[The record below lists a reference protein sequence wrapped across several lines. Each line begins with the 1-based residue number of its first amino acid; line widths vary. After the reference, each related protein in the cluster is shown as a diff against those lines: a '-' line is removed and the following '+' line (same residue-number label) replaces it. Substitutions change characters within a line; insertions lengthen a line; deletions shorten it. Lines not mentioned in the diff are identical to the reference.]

1 MAAHA
6 SDPAQAHAPAKPGLS
21 TLARL
26 MGFLHTLMEY
36 GHRLTATFQEAGD
49 RISDSERFLHFG
61 TTDLRLILARIKRG
75 LLRIQAFE
83 LSLQRNP
90 ALLRQ
95 STYDYPAPR
104 LPSLSLPGPTPAP
117 RRTRA
122 EREAAE
128 NQALLARLPTV
139 EELVEQMRRRTPGDV
154 IVDIGRDLG
163 IVPGH
168 PLYAEL
174 SNLAH
179 VHAGNTV
186 PLTGVIVSRMRVAF
200 ALARGQ
206 QPPTLAPPPPEP
218 AVAATG
224 PPL

>member
-1 MAAHA
+1 M
-6 SDPAQAHAPAKPGLS
+6 S
-21 TLARL
+21 
-26 MGFLHTLMEY
+26 FLHTLAEY
-36 GHRLTATFQEAGD
+36 GHKLTTAFQEASD
-49 RISDSERFLHFG
+49 TISPAERFLHFG
-61 TTDLRLILARIKRG
+61 TTDIRLILARIKRG
-75 LLRIQAFE
+75 LLRIQALE

-90 ALLRQ
+90 ALLKQ

-104 LPSLSLPGPTPAP
+104 LPSISLPGPTPAP
-117 RRTRA
+117 PLRTRA
-122 EREAAE
+122 EREEAE

-168 PLYAEL
+168 PLYTEL

-186 PLTGVIVSRMRVAF
+186 PITGVVVSRMRVAH
-200 ALARGQ
+200 ALARNQ
-206 QPPTLAPPPPEP
+206 QPPTLAPSPSQP

-224 PPL
+224 PP